1 MLEPAIRHRVLVAP
15 GLVWLVAGSTLS
27 AQDGG
32 LPTREQ
38 ALAALFPGAE
48 IAAERVFLTDAQR
61 TSIEEISRVD
71 LDTGLIARYVATQ
84 GGRVIGRAYIDTHV
98 VRTKR
103 ESLLISLADD
113 GTLKRIDVTAFF
125 EPRMYIA
132 SDRWLGQA
140 VGHPLN
146 DDLAMHRL
154 IRPIVGATL
163 TTHAATDATRR
174 VMAIDQVLAETDQ

>member
-1 MLEPAIRHRVLVAP
+1 MLVAT

-84 GGRVIGRAYIDTHV
+84 GGRVIGRAYIATHV

-113 GTLKRIDVTAFF
+113 GPSNVSTSQPFLSPACTSLRTDGSV
-125 EPRMYIA
+125 
-132 SDRWLGQA
+132 
-140 VGHPLN
+140 
-146 DDLAMHRL
+146 
-154 IRPIVGATL
+154 RPWDTP
-163 TTHAATDATRR
+163 
-174 VMAIDQVLAETDQ
+174 